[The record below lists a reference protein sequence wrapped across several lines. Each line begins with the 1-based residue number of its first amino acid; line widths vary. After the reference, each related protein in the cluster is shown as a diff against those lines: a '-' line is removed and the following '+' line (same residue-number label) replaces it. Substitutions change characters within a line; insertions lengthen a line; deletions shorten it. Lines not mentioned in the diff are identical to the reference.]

1 MSDNKL
7 NHEIPQDIAV
17 NLNIKSTD
25 LSIPDENN
33 SIAKETKKAEPEKE
47 KKEKKNVPPSMSESS
62 RIYAYITKASK
73 INYTIDSL
81 IQKILSGEKQYDL
94 SKIVS
99 AYELAESYHHN
110 QKRESGEPYITHPL
124 AVAYILLEL
133 GMDTD
138 TICAALLHDV
148 VEDTDCT
155 LEELQ
160 KKFGADVAMLVNGV
174 TKLGKV
180 EIFTKEEQKAE
191 NIRKILLAM
200 SEDIRVIIIKLAD
213 RLHNMRTLN
222 FCRDEKRRTIAH
234 ETMNIYAPIA
244 HRLGIRSIK
253 DELEDLAFYYLDPY
267 AYEDIEEQM
276 AMRKESREALV
287 ESIKE
292 KIHKRLEKDFDPVPT
307 IEGRVKSNYGIY
319 KKVYRDGK
327 EIDQI
332 YDRYAVRIIVNT
344 VTECYNVLG
353 IIHDMF
359 KPIPNRFKDY
369 ISTPKPNMYQSLH
382 TTVIGREGIPFEVQI
397 RTWDMHRTAEYGI
410 AAHWKYKEGINSRS
424 KDDNRLA
431 WIRQIIESQKES
443 NDVEEIVRAIK
454 NDLAPEDV
462 FAFTPKGDMITL
474 PAGSTVIDFAYA
486 IHTQVGH
493 KMCGAK
499 ADKKMVS
506 YDYQIKTGEI
516 IEILTTNVAGHGPS
530 RSWLNIAKTNE
541 AKSKIRSWFKK
552 ERREENIFEG
562 RNALEREFRRY
573 NLRVPEEE
581 LEDFLK
587 LDMKRH
593 NCETIDDFFAA
604 IGYGGVQLSKV
615 MQRLKA
621 EYNKKYGEKPIE
633 PIEEIKPKVSKNSSG
648 VVVDGINDCVIK
660 FAQCCNPLP
669 GDEIVGFI
677 TRGHGISVHKCDCA
691 NYKSQKDDPAYE
703 GRWIPVHWENTE
715 KPTGYFKT
723 TLDIIAV
730 DRIGLL
736 ADVSSTLAMI
746 NIYIYESSSRELKN
760 GNAMLTV
767 TLSIAGMDQLNSVI
781 SKLQK
786 IKNVISVERS
796 GK

>member
-1 MSDNKL
+1 MSDN
-7 NHEIPQDIAV
+7 HRIAPKT
-17 NLNIKSTD
+17 NC
-25 LSIPDENN
+25 
-33 SIAKETKKAEPEKE
+33 
-47 KKEKKNVPPSMSESS
+47 
-62 RIYAYITKASK
+62 
-73 INYTIDSL
+73 TIDTL
-81 IQKILSGEKQYDL
+81 IQKILNGEKQYDL

-99 AYELAESYHHN
+99 AYELAERYHHD

-148 VEDTDCT
+148 VEDTECT
-155 LEELQ
+155 LEQLQ
-160 KKFGADVAMLVNGV
+160 KAFGTDVAMLVNGV
-174 TKLGKV
+174 TKLKKV
-180 EIFTKEEQKAE
+180 ETFTKDEQKAE

-222 FCRDEKRRTIAH
+222 YCREEKRRTIAH

-244 HRLGIRSIK
+244 HRLGISSIK
-253 DELEDLAFYYLDPY
+253 DEFEDLAFHYLDPF
-267 AYEDIEEQM
+267 AYEEIEKQM
-276 AMRKESREALV
+276 ALRKEAREKLV
-287 ESIKE
+287 EDIKLSIQN
-292 KIHKRLEKDFDPVPT
+292 RLAKDFDPVPQVD
-307 IEGRVKSNYGIY
+307 GRVKSNYGIY

-327 EIDQI
+327 DIDQI
-332 YDRYAVRIIVNT
+332 YDRYAVRVIVNT

-369 ISTPKPNMYQSLH
+369 ISTPKSNMYQSLH
-382 TTVIGREGIPFEVQI
+382 TTVIGRQGIPFEVQI
-397 RTWDMHRTAEYGI
+397 RTWEMHRTAEYGI
-410 AAHWKYKEGINSRS
+410 AAHWKYKEGIKGST

-454 NDLAPEDV
+454 NDLAPDDV

-474 PAGSTVIDFAYA
+474 PRGATVIDFAYA

-499 ADKKMVS
+499 ADKKMVP
-506 YDYQIKTGEI
+506 YDYQIKTGQI
-516 IEILTTNVAGHGPS
+516 IEILTTNIEGHGPS
-530 RSWLNIAKTNE
+530 RSWLNICKTND

-552 ERREENIFEG
+552 ERREENIYEG
-562 RNALEREFRRY
+562 RTALEREFRK
-573 NLRVPEEE
+573 NMIRVPEEE

-587 LDMKRH
+587 QDMNRH
-593 NCETIDDFFAA
+593 NCETLDDFLAA

-621 EYNKKYGEKPIE
+621 EYNRKYGEKNASDSLIN
-633 PIEEIKPKVSKNSSG
+633 KQNTNKSKNSSG
-648 VVVDGINDCVIK
+648 VIVDGIDDCVVK

-677 TRGHGISVHKCDCA
+677 TRGHGVSVHKQDCI
-691 NYKSQKDDPAYE
+691 NYLSQKDKEEAAS
-703 GRWIPVHWENTE
+703 RWINVKWKSTAD
-715 KPTGYFKT
+715 TGYFKT

-736 ADVSSTLAMI
+736 ADVSSALAMI

-760 GNAMLTV
+760 GNAILSV
-767 TLSIAGMDQLNSVI
+767 TLSVAGMEQLNNVI
-781 SKLQK
+781 SRIQK

>member
-1 MSDNKL
+1 MT
-7 NHEIPQDIAV
+7 EA
-17 NLNIKSTD
+17 
-25 LSIPDENN
+25 NN
-33 SIAKETKKAEPEKE
+33 PGI
-47 KKEKKNVPPSMSESS
+47 V
-62 RIYAYITKASK
+62 KASGVDSGK
-73 INYTIDSL
+73 PAGRVPIPNYILEASKTVYTIDML
-81 IQKILSGEKQYDL
+81 LQKMMDSEKQYDL

-99 AYELAESYHHN
+99 AYELADEYHKG
-110 QKRESGEPYITHPL
+110 QKRESGEPYISHPV

-160 KKFGADVAMLVNGV
+160 KKFGTDVAMLVNGV

-222 FCRDEKRRTIAH
+222 FCREEKRRTIAH

-253 DELEDLAFYYLDPY
+253 DEFEDLAFFYLDPY
-267 AYEDIEEQM
+267 AYEDIENQM
-276 AMRKESREALV
+276 AMRKESREELV
-287 ESIKE
+287 EGIKTR
-292 KIHKRLEKDFDPVPT
+292 IYDRLSREFDPVPT

-369 ISTPKPNMYQSLH
+369 ISTPKANMYQSLH
-382 TTVIGREGIPFEVQI
+382 TTVIGRAGIPFEVQI

-410 AAHWKYKEGINSRS
+410 AAHWKYKEGIRS
-424 KDDNRLA
+424 NTKDDHRLA
-431 WIRQIIESQKES
+431 WIRQIIESQQES

-474 PAGSTVIDFAYA
+474 PAGATVIDFAYA
-486 IHTQVGH
+486 IHTQIGH
-493 KMCGAK
+493 RMCGAK

-516 IEILTTNVAGHGPS
+516 IEILTTNVPGHGPS
-530 RSWLNIAKTNE
+530 RSWLNIARTNE

-562 RNALEREFRRY
+562 RSALEREFRR
-573 NLRVPEEE
+573 NMIRVPEEE
-581 LEDFLK
+581 LDDFLK

-593 NCETIDDFFAA
+593 NCDTLDDFFAA
-604 IGYGGVQLSKV
+604 IGYGGVQLSKL

-621 EYNKKYGEKPIE
+621 EYNKKYGVKD
-633 PIEEIKPKVSKNSSG
+633 EEDGETVQEVKTKTARSSSG
-648 VVVDGINDCVIK
+648 VIVDGINDCVIK

-669 GDEIVGFI
+669 GDDIVGFI
-677 TRGHGISVHKCDCA
+677 TRGHGISVHKSDCA
-691 NYKSQKDDPAYE
+691 NYLNQKDDPENAE
-703 GRWIPVHWENTE
+703 RWVGVSWEKNSGKSETA
-715 KPTGYFKT
+715 YFKA
-723 TLDIIAV
+723 TLEIVAV

-746 NIYIYESSSRELKN
+746 NVFIYESSSRVLKN
-760 GNAMLTV
+760 GNAMLSITV
-767 TLSIAGMDQLNSVI
+767 SIAGMEQLKNVI
-781 SKLQK
+781 NKLLK

>member
-1 MSDNKL
+1 MENRENML
-7 NHEIPQDIAV
+7 AQ
-17 NLNIKSTD
+17 KST
-25 LSIPDENN
+25 
-33 SIAKETKKAEPEKE
+33 
-47 KKEKKNVPPSMSESS
+47 
-62 RIYAYITKASK
+62 
-73 INYTIDSL
+73 YTIDSL
-81 IQKILSGEKQYDL
+81 IQKILDDEKQYDL

-99 AYELAESYHHN
+99 AYELAEKFHHD
-110 QKRESGEPYITHPL
+110 QKRESGEPYISHPL

-148 VEDTDCT
+148 VEDTECT
-155 LEELQ
+155 LDQLQ
-160 KKFGADVAMLVNGV
+160 KLYGTDVAMLVNGV
-174 TKLGKV
+174 TKLKKV
-180 EIFTKEEQKAE
+180 ETFTKDEQKAE

-244 HRLGIRSIK
+244 HRLGINSIK
-253 DELEDLAFYYLDPY
+253 DELEDLAFYYLDPF

-276 AMRKESREALV
+276 AMRKDAREQLV
-287 ESIKE
+287 ETIKTH
-292 KIHKRLEKDFDPVPT
+292 IHKRLESDFDPVPQ
-307 IEGRVKSNYGIY
+307 IDGRVKSNYGIY

-327 EIDQI
+327 DIDQI
-332 YDRYAVRIIVNT
+332 YDRYAVRVIVNT
-344 VTECYNVLG
+344 VTECYSVLG
-353 IIHDMF
+353 IIHDMY

-382 TTVIGREGIPFEVQI
+382 TTVIGRQGIPFEVQI
-397 RTWDMHRTAEYGI
+397 RTWEMHRTAEYGI
-410 AAHWKYKEGINSRS
+410 AAHWKYKEGVRSNS
-424 KDDNRLA
+424 KDDQRLA
-431 WIRQIIESQKES
+431 WIRQIIESQQES

-454 NDLAPEDV
+454 NDLAPEEIY
-462 FAFTPKGDMITL
+462 AFTPKGDMITL
-474 PAGSTVIDFAYA
+474 PLGSTVIDFAYA

-506 YDYQIKTGEI
+506 FDYQIKTGQI
-516 IEILTTNVAGHGPS
+516 IEIITTNAPNHGPS
-530 RSWLNIAKTNE
+530 RSWLNICKTNE

-562 RNALEREFRRY
+562 RTALEREFRK
-573 NLRVPEEE
+573 NMIRVPEDE
-581 LEDFLK
+581 LEDFLS
-587 LDMKRH
+587 LDMHRH
-593 NCETIDDFFAA
+593 SCETLDDFFAA

-621 EYNKKYGEKPIE
+621 EYNKKYGDKITSENGLD
-633 PIEEIKPKVSKNSSG
+633 IKPKVSKNSSG
-648 VVVDGINDCVIK
+648 VVVDGIDDCVVK

-669 GDEIVGFI
+669 GDDIVGFI
-677 TRGHGISVHKCDCA
+677 TRGHGVSVHKTDCI
-691 NYKSQKDDPAYE
+691 NYQNQKDKPESAE
-703 GRWIPVHWENTE
+703 RWIAVKWKDTKNS
-715 KPTGYFKT
+715 GYFKT

-730 DRIGLL
+730 DRVGLL
-736 ADVSSTLAMI
+736 ADVSSALAMI

-760 GNAMLTV
+760 GNAILSV
-767 TLSIAGMDQLNSVI
+767 TLSIAGKEQLNNVI
-781 SKLQK
+781 SRIQK

-796 GK
+796 GR

>member
-1 MSDNKL
+1 MDEEYREHLVST
-7 NHEIPQDIAV
+7 A
-17 NLNIKSTD
+17 NIC
-25 LSIPDENN
+25 
-33 SIAKETKKAEPEKE
+33 
-47 KKEKKNVPPSMSESS
+47 
-62 RIYAYITKASK
+62 
-73 INYTIDSL
+73 TIDTL
-81 IQKILSGEKQYDL
+81 IQKILDGEKQYDL

-99 AYELAESYHHN
+99 AYELADQYHAG

-148 VEDTDCT
+148 VEDTECT
-155 LEELQ
+155 LEDLQ
-160 KKFGADVAMLVNGV
+160 KKFGSDVAMLVNGV
-174 TKLGKV
+174 TKLEKV
-180 EIFTKEEQKAE
+180 EIFTKDEQKAE

-222 FCRDEKRRTIAH
+222 FCRDEKRRVIAH

-267 AYEDIEEQM
+267 AYAEIEKQM
-276 AMRKESREALV
+276 KLRREARSKLIDD
-287 ESIKE
+287 IKY
-292 KIHKRLEKDFDPVPT
+292 KIETRLASEFDPVPT
-307 IEGRVKSNYGIY
+307 IEGRVKSIYGIY
-319 KKVYRDGK
+319 KKVFRDGK

-382 TTVIGREGIPFEVQI
+382 TTVIGRQGIPFEVQI
-397 RTWDMHRTAEYGI
+397 RTYEMHRTAEYGI
-410 AAHWKYKEGINSRS
+410 AAHWKYKEGVNTST

-431 WIRQIIESQKES
+431 WIRQIIESQQES

-454 NDLAPEDV
+454 NDLTPEEV

-474 PAGSTVIDFAYA
+474 PLGSTVIDFAYA

-506 YDYQIKTGEI
+506 FDYQIKTGEI
-516 IEILTTNVAGHGPS
+516 IEILTTNAEGHGPS
-530 RSWLNIAKTNE
+530 RSWLNIAQTNE

-562 RNALEREFRRY
+562 RSALEREFRR
-573 NLRVPEEE
+573 NLIRVPENE
-581 LEDFLK
+581 LEDFLS
-587 LDMKRH
+587 LDMHRH
-593 NCETIDDFFAA
+593 NCETLDDFFAA

-615 MQRLKA
+615 IQRLKA
-621 EYNKKYGEKPIE
+621 EYNKRYGEKIIAE
-633 PIEEIKPKVSKNSSG
+633 TAEMQDIKPHRSKNSSG
-648 VVVDGINDCVIK
+648 VIVDGVDDCVVK

-677 TRGHGISVHKCDCA
+677 TRGHGVSVHKSDCV
-691 NYKSQKDDPAYE
+691 NYLKQKNDPE
-703 GRWIPVHWENTE
+703 LSSRWLDVKWAEVKDNR
-715 KPTGYFKT
+715 GYFKA

-736 ADVSSTLAMI
+736 ADVCSALAMI
-746 NIYIYESSSRELKN
+746 NIHIHESTSRELKN
-760 GNAMLTV
+760 GNAILSV
-767 TLSIAGMDQLNSVI
+767 TLSVAGMEQLNGVI
-781 SKLQK
+781 AKIKK

>member
-1 MSDNKL
+1 MDFNG
-7 NHEIPQDIAV
+7 
-17 NLNIKSTD
+17 
-25 LSIPDENN
+25 
-33 SIAKETKKAEPEKE
+33 AEKGEKE
-47 KKEKKNVPPSMSESS
+47 KKIPVLEPADDKPKEND
-62 RIYAYITKASK
+62 YIFEPKGDV
-73 INYTIDSL
+73 TIDAL
-81 IQKILSGEKQYDL
+81 IQKIIDGEKQYDL
-94 SKIVS
+94 EKIVA
-99 AYELAESYHHN
+99 AYELAEKYHRG
-110 QKRESGEPYITHPL
+110 QKRESGEPYISHPL
-124 AVAYILLEL
+124 SVAYILLEL

-148 VEDTDCT
+148 VEDTECT
-155 LEELQ
+155 LEELR
-160 KKFGADVAMLVNGV
+160 KKFGSDVAMLVNGV
-174 TKLGKV
+174 TKLRKV

-200 SEDIRVIIIKLAD
+200 SEDIRVIIIKLSD
-213 RLHNMRTLN
+213 RLHNMRTLKY
-222 FCRDEKRRTIAH
+222 CREEKRRTIAH

-244 HRLGIRSIK
+244 HRLGISSIK
-253 DELEDLAFYYLDPY
+253 DELEDLAFFYLDPF
-267 AYEDIEEQM
+267 AYMEIDEQM
-276 AMRKESREALV
+276 KLRRDDRENFVAK
-287 ESIKE
+287 IKE
-292 KIHKRLEKDFDPVPT
+292 RISKRLEQENFKPLPQ

-327 EIDQI
+327 DIDQI
-332 YDRYAVRIIVNT
+332 YDRYAVRIIVST
-344 VTECYNVLG
+344 IPECYNVLG

-359 KPIPNRFKDY
+359 RPIPNRFKDY

-397 RTWDMHRTAEYGI
+397 RTWEMHRMAEYGI
-410 AAHWKYKEGINSRS
+410 AAHWKYKEGINSSSS
-424 KDDNRLA
+424 KDDNRIA
-431 WIRQIIESQKES
+431 WVRQIIESQQES

-474 PAGSTVIDFAYA
+474 PKGATVIDFAYA
-486 IHTQVGH
+486 IHTEVGH
-493 KMCGAK
+493 RMCGAK

-516 IEILTTNVAGHGPS
+516 IEILTTSIEGHGPG

-562 RNALEREFRRY
+562 RNALDREFRK
-573 NLRVPEEE
+573 NNMRVPEED
-581 LEDFLK
+581 LEEFLK
-587 LDMKRH
+587 LDMRKH
-593 NCETIDDFFAA
+593 NCDTLDDFFAA

-621 EYNKKYGEKPIE
+621 EYAKKYDVKTQHEITQE
-633 PIEEIKPKVSKNSSG
+633 DIKPASVKNSSG
-648 VVVDGINDCVIK
+648 IIVDGVEDCVVK

-669 GDEIVGFI
+669 GDEVIGFI
-677 TRGHGISVHKCDCA
+677 TRGHGVSIHKRDCA
-691 NYKSQKDDPAYE
+691 NYLNQKDVPGQAE
-703 GRWIPVHWENTE
+703 RWIEVKWQQSKDDST
-715 KPTGYFKT
+715 YFKT

-736 ADVSSTLAMI
+736 ADVSSMLAMI

-760 GNAMLTV
+760 GNAI
-767 TLSIAGMDQLNSVI
+767 LSITISVAGMEQLNNVI
-781 SKLQK
+781 SKIKK
-786 IKNVISVERS
+786 IRNVISVERS